1 MNRNRIPLTVI
12 GGYLGA
18 GKTTLVNHILRHS
31 QGQRLAVIVNDFG
44 SINIDADL
52 IESQDEEVINL
63 ANGCICCTLVD
74 GFAATLTNLLN
85 LPAPPDHV
93 VIEASGVADPYKLGL
108 YGHFPGFWLEGIII
122 LADAELVRQ
131 KAGDKYVGN
140 TVVRQLQGADLI
152 VLNKIDLVSN
162 EVLQS
167 VVVWLCE
174 LVPGA
179 RVTKAKHG
187 KVPLKLLLGHEGD
200 GGMPSKPL
208 RSIPDPD
215 EHHPDVEYDTWSFT
229 SDHPM
234 DGEAFRAMVESLP
247 EGVLRAKGILYL
259 QEDPG
264 QRHIFQLVGKRWSLK
279 AGDAWDDEQPTS
291 KVVMIGVSGSM
302 DSEKFRGN
310 TGFADDQGR

>member
-1 MNRNRIPLTVI
+1 MNGNRILLTVI

-18 GKTTLVNHILRHS
+18 GKTTLLNHILRHNK
-31 QGQRLAVIVNDFG
+31 GRRLAVIVNDFG

-74 GFAATLTNLLN
+74 GFAATLTNLLS
-85 LPAPPDHV
+85 LPSPPDHI

-108 YGHFPGFWLEGIII
+108 YGHYPGYLQEGIIV

-131 KAGDKYVGN
+131 KASDKYVGD

-152 VLNKIDLVSN
+152 VLNKIDLVTD

-167 VVVWLCE
+167 VVAWLRK

-179 RVTKAKHG
+179 RIIKATQG
-187 KVPLKLLLGHEGD
+187 KVELALLLGHEGF
-200 GGMPSKPL
+200 GGYPAKPQ
-208 RSIPDPD
+208 RSIPDPE
-215 EHHPDVEYDTWSFT
+215 EHHHDMEYDTWDFT
-229 SDHPM
+229 SDQPI

-247 EGVLRAKGILYL
+247 EGVVRAKGILYL
-259 QEDPG
+259 QEDPE
-264 QRHIFQLVGKRWSLK
+264 QRYIFQLVGKRWSLK
-279 AGDAWDDEQPTS
+279 PGKAWDDEQPTS
-291 KVVMIGVSGSM
+291 KVVMIGISGSM
-302 DSEKFRGN
+302 DSEQFKRN
-310 TGFADDQGR
+310 TNFMY